1 MSRGVP
7 RIMID
12 GHPVADVE
20 SLRMVRAADILAIH
34 VLSAAD
40 ATIHFGPS
48 FSNGVIVVQT
58 HALLRRL

>member
-7 RIMID
+7 RVMVD
-12 GHPVADVE
+12 GHQIADVE

-40 ATIHFGPS
+40 ATIRYGPS

-58 HALLRRL
+58 QALLRRL